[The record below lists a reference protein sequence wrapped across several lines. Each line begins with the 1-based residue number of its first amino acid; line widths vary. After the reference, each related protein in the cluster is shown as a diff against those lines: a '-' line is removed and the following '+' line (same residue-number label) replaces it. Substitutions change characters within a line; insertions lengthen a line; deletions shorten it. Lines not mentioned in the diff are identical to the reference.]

1 MLVLKSDYENF
12 GMDEIGMSSAT
23 KPPPLTLETALE
35 TLGVKKAFTTLVR
48 KKVDPH
54 FLEYC
59 LRDIATAPNKYGH
72 KTDNKRRAA
81 QLVRQARNL
90 ADQIECA
97 SKSSPIPIMG
107 NYFEIQALPTLQHQ
121 LPGMLR
127 AYASCWDHI
136 HGWRVRI
143 SRGTGP
149 ESPRTDKIWAL
160 LDIVK
165 QRTGRYHYQE
175 IADLINAFDR
185 AHHPNEAVRTL
196 SVQDLTQ
203 LRIRGNRKMEKLKGS
218 PLERKQLQAALNR
231 RMKTISSKQSD
242 SPLSE
247 F

>member
-1 MLVLKSDYENF
+1 
-12 GMDEIGMSSAT
+12 
-23 KPPPLTLETALE
+23 
-35 TLGVKKAFTTLVR
+35 
-48 KKVDPH
+48 
-54 FLEYC
+54 
-59 LRDIATAPNKYGH
+59 
-72 KTDNKRRAA
+72 
-81 QLVRQARNL
+81 VRQARNL

-97 SKSSPIPIMG
+97 SKSSPIPIAG

-149 ESPRTDKIWAL
+149 QSPRADKIWAL

-175 IADLINAFDR
+175 IADLINAFDL
-185 AHHPNEAVRTL
+185 AHRPNEAVRIL
-196 SVQDLTQ
+196 SVQYLTQ
-203 LRIRGNRKMEKLKGS
+203 LRIRGNRKREKLKGS

-231 RMKTISSKQSD
+231 RMNAISSTQSD
-242 SPLSE
+242 SPLVE

>member
-1 MLVLKSDYENF
+1 VLEFDYENF

-23 KPPPLTLETALE
+23 KPAPLTFETALE
-35 TLGVKKAFTTLVR
+35 TPGDKRAFNTLVKKKL
-48 KKVDPH
+48 DPR

-59 LRDIATAPNKYGH
+59 LLDIATAPNKYGH
-72 KTDNKRRAA
+72 QANDRRRAA
-81 QLVRQARNL
+81 QLVRDARNL

-97 SKSSPIPIMG
+97 SKSPPIPLMG
-107 NYFEIQALPTLQHQ
+107 SPFEIQALLAIQHQ

-127 AYASCWDHI
+127 AYASNWDHI
-136 HGWRVRI
+136 LGFRRV
-143 SRGTGP
+143 SRSTGP
-149 ESPRTDKIWAL
+149 TSPRTDKIWAL

-175 IADLINAFDR
+175 IADLINAFDL

-247 F
+247 I